1 MARSRRNVPQP
12 KEHSALSVN
21 DVSKS
26 YGTAPALDPISFDI
40 NTGDRVALI
49 GHNGSGKTNI
59 AESLIYLAFL
69 SSHRVSNNVPLI
81 SLGNQQAIIRAE
93 VQREERTLQID
104 LEINASKANRAR
116 INSNPTRSQRE
127 ILGAIQ
133 IVYFSP
139 EDLDLVRGE
148 PGTRRDFLDR
158 LLITRTPRLAGVIAD
173 YERVVKQRNALLK
186 TRTSAAALAP
196 WNEQLIKLGAELT
209 AERIALIDAL
219 NPHVAYNY
227 ANLNEVKPASISYKC
242 STEGVTR
249 DIEENITALTARLD
263 EVAYQEIERG
273 VSLIGPHRDDLHL
286 QLGDF
291 PAKGYAS
298 HGESWSMAIS
308 LRIGSFN
315 LLKSE
320 GASPILIL
328 DDVFAELDTSR
339 RIQLMSATQLAEQ
352 TFITAAVE
360 SDLPA
365 ELLTQK
371 FYVTP
376 GVVKK
381 GKS

>member
-1 MARSRRNVPQP
+1 MRINKLALTNFRSYPSLEIELQP
-12 KEHSALSVN
+12 GV
-21 DVSKS
+21 
-26 YGTAPALDPISFDI
+26 TTFI
-40 NTGDRVALI
+40 GD
-49 GHNGSGKTNI
+49 NGSGKTNI

-69 SSHRVSNNVPLI
+69 SSHRVANNAPLI
-81 SLGNQQAIIRAE
+81 SLGAQQAIIRTE
-93 VQREERTLQID
+93 IERDDRTLSID

-116 INSNPTRSQRE
+116 INGNPTRSQRE
-127 ILGAIQ
+127 ILGACQ

-148 PGTRRDFLDR
+148 PGGRRDFLDR
-158 LLITRTPRLAGVIAD
+158 LLITRTPRMAGVIAD

-186 TRTSAAALAP
+186 TRSSASALLP
-196 WNEQLIKLGAELT
+196 WNEQLIKFGAQLT
-209 AERIALIDAL
+209 ADRIALVEAL
-219 NPHVAYNY
+219 NPWVAKNY

-242 STEGVTR
+242 SSEGVSNNFENN
-249 DIEENITALTARLD
+249 IEVLTKRLE

-286 QLGDF
+286 QIGDF

-298 HGESWSMAIS
+298 HGESWSIAIS

-320 GASPILIL
+320 GSEPILIL

-339 RIQLMSATQLAEQ
+339 RKQLMSATQLAEQ
-352 TFITAAVE
+352 TIITAAVE
-360 SDLPA
+360 SDLPE

-381 GKS
+381 GKG

>member
-1 MARSRRNVPQP
+1 M
-12 KEHSALSVN
+12 
-21 DVSKS
+21 
-26 YGTAPALDPISFDI
+26 
-40 NTGDRVALI
+40 
-49 GHNGSGKTNI
+49 
-59 AESLIYLAFL
+59 
-69 SSHRVSNNVPLI
+69 
-81 SLGNQQAIIRAE
+81 
-93 VQREERTLQID
+93 
-104 LEINASKANRAR
+104 
-116 INSNPTRSQRE
+116 
-127 ILGAIQ
+127 
-133 IVYFSP
+133 
-139 EDLDLVRGE
+139 RGE

-219 NPHVAYNY
+219 NPYVAKNY

-249 DIEENITALTARLD
+249 SIEENITVLTARLD

>member
-1 MARSRRNVPQP
+1 
-12 KEHSALSVN
+12 
-21 DVSKS
+21 
-26 YGTAPALDPISFDI
+26 
-40 NTGDRVALI
+40 
-49 GHNGSGKTNI
+49 
-59 AESLIYLAFL
+59 
-69 SSHRVSNNVPLI
+69 LI

-93 VQREERTLQID
+93 VQREDRTLQID

-116 INSNPTRSQRE
+116 INGNPTRSQRE

-219 NPHVAYNY
+219 NPHVAHNY

-249 DIEENITALTARLD
+249 NIEDNITALTARLD

-286 QLGDF
+286 QIGDF

>member
-1 MARSRRNVPQP
+1 
-12 KEHSALSVN
+12 
-21 DVSKS
+21 
-26 YGTAPALDPISFDI
+26 
-40 NTGDRVALI
+40 
-49 GHNGSGKTNI
+49 
-59 AESLIYLAFL
+59 
-69 SSHRVSNNVPLI
+69 
-81 SLGNQQAIIRAE
+81 
-93 VQREERTLQID
+93 
-104 LEINASKANRAR
+104 
-116 INSNPTRSQRE
+116 
-127 ILGAIQ
+127 LGAIQ

-148 PGTRRDFLDR
+148 PGNRRDFLDR
-158 LLITRTPRLAGVIAD
+158 LLITRTPRLAGVITD

-186 TRTSAAALAP
+186 TRTSAAALVP

-209 AERIALIDAL
+209 AERIALVDVL
-219 NPHVAYNY
+219 NPWVAKNY

-242 STEGVTR
+242 STEGVTK
-249 DIEENITALTARLD
+249 NIDDNIAALSGRLE

-286 QLGDF
+286 QIGDF

-320 GASPILIL
+320 GSSPILIL

-352 TFITAAVE
+352 TLITAAVE

>member
-1 MARSRRNVPQP
+1 
-12 KEHSALSVN
+12 
-21 DVSKS
+21 
-26 YGTAPALDPISFDI
+26 
-40 NTGDRVALI
+40 
-49 GHNGSGKTNI
+49 
-59 AESLIYLAFL
+59 
-69 SSHRVSNNVPLI
+69 LI

-93 VQREERTLQID
+93 VQRDDRTLQID

-116 INSNPTRSQRE
+116 INGNPTRSQRE

-219 NPHVAYNY
+219 NPHVAKNY

-249 DIEENITALTARLD
+249 NIEENITALTARLD

-360 SDLPA
+360 SDLPS
-365 ELLTQK
+365 ELSTQK

>member
-1 MARSRRNVPQP
+1 MRINKLALTNFRSYPSLELELQP
-12 KEHSALSVN
+12 GV
-21 DVSKS
+21 
-26 YGTAPALDPISFDI
+26 TTFI
-40 NTGDRVALI
+40 GD
-49 GHNGSGKTNI
+49 NGSGKTNI

-69 SSHRVSNNVPLI
+69 SSHRVANNAPLI
-81 SLGNQQAIIRAE
+81 SLGAQQAIIRTE
-93 VQREERTLQID
+93 IERDDRTLNID

-116 INSNPTRSQRE
+116 INGNPTRSQRE
-127 ILGAIQ
+127 ILGACQ

-148 PGTRRDFLDR
+148 PGGRRDFLDR
-158 LLITRTPRLAGVIAD
+158 LLITRTPRMAGVIAD

-186 TRTSAAALAP
+186 TRSSASALLP
-196 WNEQLIKLGAELT
+196 WNEQLIKFGAQLT
-209 AERIALIDAL
+209 ADRIALVEAL
-219 NPHVAYNY
+219 NPWVAKNY

-242 STEGVTR
+242 SSEGVSSNSENNVEVLTKR
-249 DIEENITALTARLD
+249 LEEL
-263 EVAYQEIERG
+263 AYQEIERG

-286 QLGDF
+286 QIGDF

-320 GASPILIL
+320 GSEPILIL

-339 RIQLMSATQLAEQ
+339 RKQLMSATQIAEQ
-352 TFITAAVE
+352 TIITTAVE

-376 GVVKK
+376 GTVKK

>member
-1 MARSRRNVPQP
+1 MRINKLALTNFRSYPSLELELQP
-12 KEHSALSVN
+12 GV
-21 DVSKS
+21 
-26 YGTAPALDPISFDI
+26 TTFI
-40 NTGDRVALI
+40 GD
-49 GHNGSGKTNI
+49 NGSGKTNI

-69 SSHRVSNNVPLI
+69 SSHRVANNVPLI
-81 SLGNQQAIIRAE
+81 SLGAQQAIIRTE
-93 VQREERTLQID
+93 IERDDRTLNID

-116 INSNPTRSQRE
+116 INGNPTRSQRE
-127 ILGAIQ
+127 ILGACQ

-148 PGTRRDFLDR
+148 PGGRRDFLDR
-158 LLITRTPRLAGVIAD
+158 LLITRTPRMAGVIAD

-186 TRTSAAALAP
+186 TSSSASALLP
-196 WNEQLIKLGAELT
+196 WNEQLIKFGAQLT
-209 AERIALIDAL
+209 ADRIALVEAL
-219 NPHVAYNY
+219 NPWVAKNY

-242 STEGVTR
+242 SSEGVSNNF
-249 DIEENITALTARLD
+249 ENNVEVLTKRLE

-286 QLGDF
+286 QIGDF

-320 GASPILIL
+320 GSEPILIL
-328 DDVFAELDTSR
+328 YDVFAELDTSR
-339 RIQLMSATQLAEQ
+339 RKLLMSATQIAEQ
-352 TFITAAVE
+352 TIITTAVE

-376 GVVKK
+376 GTVKK

>member
-1 MARSRRNVPQP
+1 MLINKLALTNFRS
-12 KEHSALSVN
+12 
-21 DVSKS
+21 
-26 YGTAPALDPISFDI
+26 YPALELNLSSGTTTFI
-40 NTGDRVALI
+40 GD
-49 GHNGSGKTNI
+49 NGSGKTNI
-59 AESLIYLAFL
+59 AEALIYLSFL
-69 SSHRVSNNVPLI
+69 SSHRVSSNAPLI
-81 SLGNQQAIIRAE
+81 TLGSQQAIIRAE
-93 VQREERTLQID
+93 IERDDRVLQID
-104 LEINASKANRAR
+104 LEINSTKANRAR
-116 INSNPTRSQRE
+116 INGNPTRSQRE
-127 ILGAIQ
+127 ILGACQ

-158 LLITRTPRLAGVIAD
+158 LLITRVPRLAGVISD
-173 YERVVKQRNALLK
+173 YERVIKQRNALLK
-186 TRTSAAALAP
+186 TRASTSALVP
-196 WNEQLIKLGAELT
+196 WNEQLIKFGAQLT
-209 AERIALIDAL
+209 AERISLIEAL
-219 NPHVAYNY
+219 NPWVSKNY
-227 ANLNEVKPASISYKC
+227 ANLNEVKTASIAYKC
-242 STEGVTR
+242 STEGVTNNT
-249 DIEENITALTARLD
+249 DTNVEALTRRLE

-320 GASPILIL
+320 GTEPILIL

-339 RIQLMSATQLAEQ
+339 RNQLMAVTQLAEQ
-352 TFITAAVE
+352 TIITAAVE
-360 SDLPA
+360 SDLPKD
-365 ELLTQK
+365 LLTEK